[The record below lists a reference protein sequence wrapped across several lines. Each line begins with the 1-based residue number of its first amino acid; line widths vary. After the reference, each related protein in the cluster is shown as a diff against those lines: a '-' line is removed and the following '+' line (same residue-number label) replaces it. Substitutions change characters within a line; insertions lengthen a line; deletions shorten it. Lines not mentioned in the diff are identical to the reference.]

1 MAITDQPI
9 TEAIIEVG
17 ARLLQRHFNMT
28 VDQETVIIGEW
39 EKKENPMLL
48 ITKHGILKKLLL
60 YCTYR
65 ISPTTL
71 RSRSPDDEAIC
82 RSQDTYEQLS

>member
-1 MAITDQPI
+1 
-9 TEAIIEVG
+9 
-17 ARLLQRHFNMT
+17 MT

-39 EKKENPMLL
+39 KKENPMLL

-71 RSRSPDDEAIC
+71 RSRSPDDEATC
-82 RSQDTYEQLS
+82 RS